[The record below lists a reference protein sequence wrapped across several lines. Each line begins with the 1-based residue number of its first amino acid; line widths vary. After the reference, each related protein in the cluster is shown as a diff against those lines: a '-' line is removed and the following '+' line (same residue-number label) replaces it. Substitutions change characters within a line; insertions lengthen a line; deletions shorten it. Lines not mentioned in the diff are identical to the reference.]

1 MSTLD
6 RRTFA
11 RSPIERP
18 CKIYHRASRK
28 YIAGQTC
35 DLSSGG
41 VLLRLDTDRQL
52 AAGDEVDVVI
62 SWGAPGVV
70 RHQAMVA
77 ARIARVAASLGQHQ
91 AVGVR
96 YAQPQ
101 QIAAVA

>member
-1 MSTLD
+1 MTTAD

-11 RSPIERP
+11 RSAVQRP
-18 CKIYHRASRK
+18 CKVYHRASRQ

-35 DLSSGG
+35 DLSAGG
-41 VLLRLDTDRQL
+41 VLVRLDTARNL
-52 AAGDEVDVVI
+52 SPGDEVDVVV

-70 RHQAMVA
+70 LHDSMIPAT
-77 ARIARVAASLGQHQ
+77 IARVAASLGRHQ

-101 QIAAVA
+101 RIAAVA